1 MLKLFVLLQVVIIAF
16 TATVNEFVP
25 ALKSE
30 TETTADTMIEVD
42 EVNLRFVISRGGE
55 TTVLLEAGGGAD
67 ASQWTEIQKRLSME
81 TAATVISY
89 DRPGFGGSDLP
100 GSPYDLVNEVKNL
113 HECLARLGTGKIILV
128 SHSYGAF
135 LTLAYQSAFP
145 QNVDAIILLD
155 PNSVRFVD
163 SVGAAMLSRIPFDTS
178 GTLTKLQK
186 AEVRQATALER
197 TMESVRAMTFA
208 KEIPVT
214 VVTAGVGWWPFAR
227 LNDWWRDSHK
237 QIVQQVNSGTLV
249 VAEGATHNIPAQ
261 KADLVVE
268 LIKDQLSGATR

>member
-1 MLKLFVLLQVVIIAF
+1 MLKLFILLQVVIIVF
-16 TATVNEFVP
+16 IATDGGFVP
-25 ALKSE
+25 ALKRE
-30 TETTADTMIEVD
+30 TGSPADTMIEID
-42 EVNLRFVISRGGE
+42 EVNLHFMISRGGE

-67 ASQWTEIQKRLSME
+67 ASQWTEIQKRLSIE

-100 GSPYDLVNEVKNL
+100 GTPYDLVKEVKNL
-113 HECLARLGTGKIILV
+113 HECLARLGTKRIILV

-145 QNVDAIILLD
+145 QNVDGIILLD

-163 SVGAAMLSRIPFDTS
+163 SVGASMLSRLPFDTS
-178 GTLTKLQK
+178 GSLTKLQK

-227 LNDWWRDSHK
+227 LNEWWRDSHK
-237 QIVQQVNSGTLV
+237 QIAQQVNSGTLV

-261 KADLVVE
+261 KAELVVK
-268 LIKDQLSGATR
+268 LIKDQLNGVKR